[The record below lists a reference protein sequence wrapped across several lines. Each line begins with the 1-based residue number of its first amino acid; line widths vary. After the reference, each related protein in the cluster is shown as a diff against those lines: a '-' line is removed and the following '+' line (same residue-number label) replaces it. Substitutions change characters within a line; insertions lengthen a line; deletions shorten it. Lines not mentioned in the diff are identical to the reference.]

1 MIEERGRVLSVEPGA
16 VWVET
21 VRSSTCG
28 NCAAKAGCGQG
39 LLQRLG
45 SGAARGFVR
54 ALTDRQWQVGDEV
67 IIGVPE
73 DALVRG
79 ALWVYLMPLFALF
92 VAALSAQALGAGE
105 PQVILAALA
114 GLAFGF
120 VLLRWRAVRASHDP
134 LLTPQVLGA
143 AGFTGVPLTQL

>member
-28 NCAAKAGCGQG
+28 NCAAKAGCGQE

-45 SGAARGFVR
+45 SGGSRGFVR

-67 IIGVPE
+67 VIGVPE

-79 ALWVYLMPLFALF
+79 ALWVYMMPLLALF
-92 VAALSAQALGAGE
+92 VVALSAQALGGSE

-120 VLLRWRAVRASHDP
+120 VLVRWHAVRASRDP
-134 LLTPQVLGA
+134 RLTPQVMGA
-143 AGFTGVPLTQL
+143 AGFSGVPLTNL